1 MHSKVGKVAG
11 VEAHRRRRLE
21 KVARNRVNGGR
32 PIARF
37 TRAGDPASLR
47 FTAGYEPDFRARG
60 ILEKASARSRLYG
73 GVLRRF
79 RILSRNRRVQYLFM
93 SGPRHTWIIPPQATT
108 TELSSYGLRT
118 IDVAVDEDLC
128 VPGFEYHFVEDGEL
142 HSQIPEGFA
151 GAPSEED
158 PNRADAS
165 AWLDRLPVV
174 REFHRKVLGRKP
186 RGRG

>member
-1 MHSKVGKVAG
+1 
-11 VEAHRRRRLE
+11 L
-21 KVARNRVNGGR
+21 ARNRVHGGR

-47 FTAGYEPDFRARG
+47 FVSGYQPDFRARG

-73 GVLRRF
+73 GTLRRF
-79 RILSRNRRVQYLFM
+79 RILSRNRRIQYLFM

-151 GAPSEED
+151 GDPSEED

-165 AWLDRLPVV
+165 AWLERLPVI

-186 RGRG
+186 RRP